1 MPLFRIISTIMII
14 ITIII
19 TIIMII
25 IIIIIIIV
33 IKIINSNQGIKTYI
47 HRKLS
52 KTKDLYFYITT
63 K

>member
-19 TIIMII
+19 TITM
-25 IIIIIIIV
+25 IIIIIV

-52 KTKDLYFYITT
+52 KTKDFYFYITT